1 MDFRLTDDQRLL
13 ADGACQFLRAE
24 VTPARIRA
32 TWETP
37 TGRDHALWKQLA
49 ELGLTGVLVPEEH
62 GGLGLGEVDLVMIAE
77 SCGYVALPE
86 PLLDTALL
94 GATLLRDAGNAALA
108 AEWLPR
114 IAAGEARVAV
124 GHPVNPL
131 VADAHVADLLLLAHD
146 EVILALPRAA
156 VRLTANESLDPSRRL
171 FRVEFDPADAT
182 VLARGAR
189 AGSLLEATLN
199 RGALAAAAQCMG
211 LTQRLLELSVAY
223 TAERKQFGQA
233 IGSFQ
238 AVQHLLANVAV
249 KHEYAKAPLQRAAC
263 EIAKAGTRAAVAVSH
278 ARIAASEAA
287 LLAARNAIQVH
298 GAMGYTWEVDV
309 QIYAKRAWVLDA
321 AWGDRA
327 FHKQRVADFVFADGA
342 RIGAGDTFA

>member
-1 MDFRLTDDQRLL
+1 MDFRLTEDQRLL
-13 ADGACQFLRAE
+13 AEGAREFLHAE
-24 VTPARIRA
+24 VTPGRIRA
-32 TWETP
+32 SWDTA
-37 TGRDHALWKQLA
+37 TGRDDGLWRQLT
-49 ELGLTGVLVPEEH
+49 ELGLTAVLVPEEH
-62 GGLGLGEVDLVMIAE
+62 GGLGLGDVDFVSIAE
-77 SCGYVALPE
+77 ACGQVALPE

-94 GATLLRDAGNAALA
+94 GATLLRDAGNATLA

-131 VADAHVADLLLLAHD
+131 VADAGVADLLLLARDDAIH
-146 EVILALPRAA
+146 ALPRSA
-156 VRLTANESLDPSRRL
+156 VTLTANPSLDPSRRL
-171 FRVEFDPADAT
+171 FRVDFDPAAGA

-189 AGSLLEATLN
+189 AHALLAATLN
-199 RGALAAAAQCMG
+199 RGALASAAQCMG

-233 IGSFQ
+233 LGSFQ

-249 KHEYAKAPLQRAAC
+249 KHEYAKAPLQRAAY
-263 EIAKAGTRAAVAVSH
+263 EISRGSARAGIAVSH
-278 ARIAASEAA
+278 AKIAACEAA
-287 LLAARNAIQVH
+287 LLAARNGIQVH

-309 QIYAKRAWVLDA
+309 HLFAKRAWVLDA

-327 FHKQRVADFVFADGA
+327 FHKQRVADFIFADGA
-342 RIGAGDTFA
+342 PICAGETFI